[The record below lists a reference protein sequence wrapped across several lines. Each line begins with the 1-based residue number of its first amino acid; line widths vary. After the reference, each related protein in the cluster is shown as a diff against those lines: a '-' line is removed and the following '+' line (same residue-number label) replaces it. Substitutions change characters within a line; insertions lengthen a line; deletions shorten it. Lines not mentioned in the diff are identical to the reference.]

1 MNNLVYFAGVH
12 GSGKSTLIKRLAE
25 DDRHFFSYEKLEIP
39 KAEGVLERNNIRLCR
54 SYLQQFYQTQMAEE
68 QATEG
73 RAVLAS
79 RGEQGGQGKM
89 VLCDRSWLDTAAYT
103 RGFATLGWFTP
114 EMLEK
119 ERALETLLFNNAL
132 PGRLVWV
139 NPPYEWCH
147 ANLKKRWA
155 EGKKKW
161 REEDER
167 YHATVHAAY
176 ATLLGGN
183 EGQGK
188 AQGENRGDGGVLGEL
203 RNAPEALLEL
213 RGTDLDTRVA
223 EVRAFLAL
231 PSELPSKIASVALHA
246 AG

>member
-25 DDRHFFSYEKLEIP
+25 DDWHFFSYEKLEIP
-39 KAEGVLERNNIRLCR
+39 KAEGVVERNNIRLCR
-54 SYLQQFYQTQMAEE
+54 SYLQQFYQAQMAEE
-68 QATEG
+68 QAREG

-79 RGEQGGQGKM
+79 RGEQGGKGKI

-114 EMLEK
+114 EMVEK
-119 ERALETLLFNNAL
+119 ERALETLLFNNTL
-132 PGRLVWV
+132 PGRLVWL
-139 NPPYEWCH
+139 NPPYAWCH

-161 REEDER
+161 REEDGR
-167 YHATVHAAY
+167 YHSTVHAAY
-176 ATLLGGN
+176 AQLLTH
-183 EGQGK
+183 
-188 AQGENRGDGGVLGEL
+188 EL
-203 RNAPEALLEL
+203 RNAPEEMLEL
-213 RGTDLDTRVA
+213 STTDLDGRV
-223 EVRAFLAL
+223 ERVRAWLGL
-231 PSELPSKIASVALHA
+231 PSTKAPAASHA